1 MGYANDISCS
11 VLTDQARLRLGAT
24 QNIDYPAIVVKFE
37 PDVIFFSLNRIET
50 TAVNTTISE
59 NGLSPRLLYINE
71 KCCINEYIQVVILF
85 KI

>member
-1 MGYANDISCS
+1 MGYVNDISCC